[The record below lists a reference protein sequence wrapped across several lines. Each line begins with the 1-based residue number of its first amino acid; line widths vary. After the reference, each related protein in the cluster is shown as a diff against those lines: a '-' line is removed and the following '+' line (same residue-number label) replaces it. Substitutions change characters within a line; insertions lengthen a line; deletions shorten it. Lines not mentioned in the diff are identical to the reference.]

1 VPPGWTFTIWSVIIA
16 LTIGYAIWADSDR
29 RPDAELRA
37 RLTVPLLVTWVGFS
51 VWLAAAELE
60 PNWTTLVIF
69 MIMLAALLR
78 ALMYAKDQR
87 RQLRRQLRRCQDCC
101 AGPVGSAP
109 GFPLVGVAEDAG
121 FEPARACTQ
130 PAFQA
135 SAIGL

>member
-1 VPPGWTFTIWSVIIA
+1 
-16 LTIGYAIWADSDR
+16 
-29 RPDAELRA
+29 
-37 RLTVPLLVTWVGFS
+37 VPLLVTCVGFS

-101 AGPVGSAP
+101 AGRKGWPQ
-109 GFPLVGVAEDAG
+109 GFPWWEWRRMRCPV
-121 FEPARACTQ
+121 
-130 PAFQA
+130 
-135 SAIGL
+135 S